1 MCVYLESLC
10 IHMHSYK
17 YKHAHIQTHRHLLHS
32 ASKIK
37 YKYRFPLCHPES
49 YTKEHGGKCPLK
61 KGK

>member
-17 YKHAHIQTHRHLLHS
+17 YIHAYIQTHIHEFHS

-37 YKYRFPLCHPES
+37 YIVASMPSWVLH
-49 YTKEHGGKCPLK
+49 
-61 KGK
+61 

>member
-1 MCVYLESLC
+1 MSYFFHNIMGIYVCVYLESLC

-37 YKYRFPLCHPES
+37 YK
-49 YTKEHGGKCPLK
+49 
-61 KGK
+61 